1 MKSKERRIGFHS
13 IESII
18 ENNPHKI
25 KKLFLPF
32 SRDDKRLNNLI
43 ELSKKNDIN
52 FEISK
57 KLKKEPEAIII
68 NEETL
73 NFKDLKNFVNKFEN
87 NALSIL
93 ILDNIIDPRN
103 LGACIRSAAVLDVD
117 ALIINKHHCAPLNDI
132 AHSVSAGGAEI
143 VKTFQISN
151 LINCIKYLKNLNIK
165 IFGLSEHAK
174 ENYTDNNFTESCAI
188 IMGSEE
194 FGIRKKTLESCDSLI
209 KLNNNKKFKSFNVS
223 VATGIIL
230 SEIVRQRTC

>member
-73 NFKDLKNFVNKFEN
+73 NFKDLKNFVNEFEN
-87 NALSIL
+87 NALLIL

-143 VKTFQISN
+143 IKTFQISN

-209 KLNNNKKFKSFNVS
+209 KLNNNKKSY
-223 VATGIIL
+223 
-230 SEIVRQRTC
+230 